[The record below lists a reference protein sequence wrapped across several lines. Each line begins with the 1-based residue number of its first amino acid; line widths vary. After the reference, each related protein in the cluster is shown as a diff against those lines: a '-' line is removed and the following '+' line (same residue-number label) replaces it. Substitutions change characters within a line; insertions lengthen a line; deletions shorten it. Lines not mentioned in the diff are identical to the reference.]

1 MHCPKCGFDQPADFS
16 ECPRCGVVLARFR
29 PVTAGG
35 PGVEGSQPS
44 PELLADLARITA
56 ARAALRRELTAR
68 AVALPSALVLA
79 WLSVRGAPGAVRML
93 AMWVHESG
101 HAAAAWLCGYLAWP
115 GPWFTPVG
123 TEPSRLLTLTLV
135 GLLGY
140 GAWQARERQ
149 RPFWLVAASTTLLL
163 VLACTFGLH
172 PGQAQQFIVFAGD
185 GGCFV
190 LGTCLMLTVFAREE
204 HPIRREH
211 LRWAFLAIG
220 ALAFMDAYATWSGGI
235 AAVPFGANDHGLSDP
250 SVLAEEF
257 GWSVLTLMR
266 RYLQLA
272 HACLAVLAAV
282 AVVQIL
288 LPALALR
295 SSDQT

>member
-29 PVTAGG
+29 PEAAGG
-35 PGVEGSQPS
+35 PGGAGSQPS
-44 PELLADLARITA
+44 PELLADLARTTA
-56 ARAALRRELTAR
+56 ALVALRTELMAR
-68 AVALPSALVLA
+68 AVALPAALLLA
-79 WLSVRGAPGAVRML
+79 WLSVRVAPGAVRML

-172 PGQAQQFIVFAGD
+172 PGQAQQFIVFSGD

-220 ALAFMDAYATWSGGI
+220 ALAFMDAYTTWSGGI
-235 AAVPFGANDHGLSDP
+235 EAVPFGANDHGLSDP

-272 HACLAVLAAV
+272 HASLAVLAVV
-282 AVVQIL
+282 AVFQIL
-288 LPALALR
+288 LPALALP
-295 SSDQT
+295 SSDPA